1 MQDKEDHTMRWIHST
16 RLGIL
21 VGVSIAITAALSG
34 LVRADEPASPPAAKA
49 ADSELRVRTAH
60 VREVQLG
67 LLAAAKNNPV
77 AEDHY
82 LNAIKINPM
91 SEEAHYHLGMYYQQT
106 GRYDK
111 AVVSYDNIL
120 RINPEHFDALFNLG
134 VVHNR
139 FLENPQGI
147 FSGPFLHFS

>member
-1 MQDKEDHTMRWIHST
+1 MRWIHST

-67 LLAAAKNNPV
+67 LLAAGYDPGPIDGIMGPRTKAALRRYIAVPPPLVPSRPEWNLTPSR
-77 AEDHY
+77 EREP
-82 LNAIKINPM
+82 L
-91 SEEAHYHLGMYYQQT
+91 EAQ
-106 GRYDK
+106 
-111 AVVSYDNIL
+111 
-120 RINPEHFDALFNLG
+120 
-134 VVHNR
+134 
-139 FLENPQGI
+139 
-147 FSGPFLHFS
+147 